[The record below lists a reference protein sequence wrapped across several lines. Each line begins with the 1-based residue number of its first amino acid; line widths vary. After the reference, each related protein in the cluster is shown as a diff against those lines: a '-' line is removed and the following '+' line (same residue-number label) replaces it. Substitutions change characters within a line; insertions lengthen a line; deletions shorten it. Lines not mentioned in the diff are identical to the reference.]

1 MSRSFNTCP
10 SGLVSVSGLCNPDNT
25 TEVIRKYPY
34 WKQMYLSEFLEVP
47 AQKPDIEQINSVT
60 TSVDILRKEV
70 IVTPRSYENTA
81 QGPVVVPNL
90 EGKRLSGRKLIIEGQ
105 LCQTIEYTAALA
117 DQPVHSAEFFVPFS
131 SYIVVPEKIAINDG
145 LQITEA
151 DSLNVQFDVNACL
164 EDVAVCTLDA
174 RRILKQ
180 ITLLLS
186 AVPTGAN

>member
-1 MSRSFNTCP
+1 MIGSFNTCP

-70 IVTPRSYENTA
+70 IVTPRSYENTV

-131 SYIVVPEKIAINDG
+131 SYIVVPEKIAIHDG

-164 EDVAVCTLDA
+164 EDVAVCALDA

>member
-1 MSRSFNTCP
+1 MSGSLSTCP

-34 WKQMYLSEFLEVP
+34 WKQMYLSEFLEIP
-47 AQKPDIEQINSVT
+47 AQKPDIEQINSVN

-70 IVTPRSYENTA
+70 IVTPRSYRDTA
-81 QGPVVVPNL
+81 QGSVAAPNL

-105 LCQTIEYTAALA
+105 LCQMIEYTAALA
-117 DQPVHSAEFFVPFS
+117 SQPVHSAEFFVPFS
-131 SYIVVPEKIAINDG
+131 SYIVVPETIAISDG
-145 LQITEA
+145 LQTTEV

-164 EDVAVCTLDA
+164 EDVTVCALDA

-180 ITLLLS
+180 VTLLLS
-186 AVPTGAN
+186 AVPTSAN